1 MKNEDWAVE
10 LENVNVRLDGN
21 VILKNISWRIPR
33 GEHNFI
39 LGANGAGKT
48 TLVKTMMGFVW
59 PLFGATVRVMGHTY
73 GHTNLI
79 ELRREIA
86 WVSPFM
92 QQYTATGDWTALDI
106 VLTGIDGT
114 LGLFRKVTG
123 EEREQALDT
132 MRALYCEHIAGRRIP
147 LLSSGE
153 QIKVLI
159 CRALM
164 TRPRLMI
171 MDEACVHL
179 DMKGREYLLDTIAR
193 FAAAPDAPTIIFIT
207 QRIEDILPAFTRGI
221 ILKHGEIIGC
231 GSRGEL
237 ITEEKLKEAFEMDIR
252 LQRSRSGRFWPVID

>member
-1 MKNEDWAVE
+1 MLAVD

-21 VILKNISWRIPR
+21 HILKNLSWKVPE

-59 PLFGATVRVMGHTY
+59 PLFGAQVKIMGHTY
-73 GHTNLI
+73 GQTNLI
-79 ELRREIA
+79 ELRRDIA

-92 QQYTATGDWTALDI
+92 QQYTATGDWSALDI

-114 LGLFRKVTG
+114 LGLFRKVTE
-123 EEREQALDT
+123 EEREHALAA
-132 MRALYCEHIAGRRIP
+132 MRALYCEHIAARRIP

-179 DMKGREYLLDTIAR
+179 DMKGREYLLDTIGQ
-193 FAAAPDAPTIIFIT
+193 FAKAPDAPTIIFIT
-207 QRIEDILPAFTRGI
+207 QRIEDILPDFTRGI
-221 ILKHGEIIGC
+221 ILKHGQIIGC
-231 GSRGEL
+231 GSREEL
-237 ITEEKLKEAFEMDIR
+237 ITEENLQKAFEMDIK
-252 LQRSRSGRFWPVID
+252 LQKSKSGRYWPVID

>member
-1 MKNEDWAVE
+1 MNNQNWAIE

-21 VILKNISWRIPR
+21 HILKNLSWKIPQ

-73 GHTNLI
+73 GQTNLI
-79 ELRREIA
+79 ELRRDIA

-114 LGLFRKVTG
+114 LGLFRKVSE
-123 EEREQALDT
+123 EEREHALNA
-132 MRALYCEHIAGRRIP
+132 MRALYCGHIAKRRIP

-179 DMKGREYLLDTIAR
+179 DMKGREYLLDTIAQ

-207 QRIEDILPAFTRGI
+207 QRIEDILPVFTKGI

-231 GSRGEL
+231 GAREKL
-237 ITEEKLKEAFEMDIR
+237 ITEENLKEAFEMDIR
-252 LQRSRSGRFWPVID
+252 LQQSRSGRFWPVID